1 MIRSEPK
8 SGAQCKVQLCALIKK
23 LLLKKC
29 SMKEVMCLEMCR
41 HCGGSLSSQPA
52 DIVPTLVL
60 TELVPLLLPP
70 VDRRPPRLCLPCFP
84 LHCNAFHPPLSPP

>member
-52 DIVPTLVL
+52 DIVPCLLL
-60 TELVPLLLPP
+60 TEFVPCCLLWTDDLRACVSPAFP
-70 VDRRPPRLCLPCFP
+70 SCTAHSTLYPRRE
-84 LHCNAFHPPLSPP
+84 